1 MTKGEQEL
9 RKDLLEA
16 MYLESS
22 QSRFDA
28 VDNLIHAIKSGEYFI
43 HLGEICEVSWDN
55 PVDWEDGKISYSIL
69 AEDPEPEEYEE
80 LED

>member
-16 MYLESS
+16 LYLESS

-43 HLGEICEVSWDN
+43 HLGEICKVSWDN
-55 PVDWEDGKISYSIL
+55 PIDWEDGKIIYSIS
-69 AEDPEPEEYEE
+69 AEDPEPEEEE
-80 LED
+80 D